1 LILEALRF
9 LRRMGRLIQTF
20 GERYIKE
27 RLGRLQE
34 IYGIEVEEVNSAY
47 SRQEC
52 SSCGYV
58 DRENRKGMQELWR
71 QSKRTRR

>member
-1 LILEALRF
+1 
-9 LRRMGRLIQTF
+9 MDRLIQTF

-34 IYGIEVEEVNSAY
+34 IYGIEVGEVNSAY

-58 DRENRKGMQELWR
+58 DRESRKGMQELWR
-71 QSKRTRR
+71 QSKRTRK